1 MADITPEEI
10 KNTADALWA
19 VLRKE
24 NPETDLQALAA
35 CVVMVLGATRPE
47 GRSPLYKI
55 FTQLLADMMSPIL
68 SGGQDPDE
76 WLERATRH

>member
-19 VLRKE
+19 VLRKQ
-24 NPETDLQALAA
+24 NPEADLQALAA

-47 GRSPLYKI
+47 GRATKTRKTGSKEQRS
-55 FTQLLADMMSPIL
+55 T
-68 SGGQDPDE
+68 
-76 WLERATRH
+76 ERG